1 MGEVPAAETGR
12 ESRTEV
18 NCRHWNRLRYTHS
31 GESLSLFAM
40 NWSLGDM
47 MDKMPALAVDRLYDL
62 VWAVVEGCGPNQS
75 LHRLPEP
82 KMVGHHD
89 ILAVE

>member
-31 GESLSLFAM
+31 GESPSLVAM

-47 MDKMPALAVDRLYDL
+47 TDKMPALVVDSLYVL
-62 VWAVVEGCGPNQS
+62 VGAGVEGCGPKQS
-75 LHRLPEP
+75 LHRLPKP
-82 KMVGHHD
+82 KMAGHRD
-89 ILAVE
+89 IHGVE